1 MVFLGFEDILI
12 IIAQWKM
19 MLSHILVQMQI
30 LYLERDLVNHDFIML
45 HLKMCNTCLHIL
57 VEEQQPVFMLMKTPD
72 PWVHT
77 TYHM

>member
-1 MVFLGFEDILI
+1 
-12 IIAQWKM
+12 
-19 MLSHILVQMQI
+19 MQI
-30 LYLERDLVNHDFIML
+30 LYLERDLLNHDFIML
-45 HLKMCNTCLHIL
+45 NSIMCNTCLHIL